1 MALDPVSALL
11 STTISNFSPRIT
23 ENIMTNNALLWLF
36 RRANMKSG
44 GVDMENAPN
53 GEGSE
58 GYKVISGG
66 SAWVEGLMYGK
77 NSTIKT
83 YAKDADYDTDRQDG
97 MTHAKFE
104 QKVAG
109 GTVVFTDL
117 EDLQNQ
123 GVSAIYPLIE
133 EKMVQAEISFQDLM
147 GAQVFADGTGNA
159 GNDVGGLQ
167 LLIADAP
174 ATGTVGSI
182 DRATY
187 AWWRNQYSAS
197 AVAAFNTSKAGIKAM
212 SAMWLKCKKQA
223 SAPNIIVTTD
233 DIWALYTAEL
243 EDKLEL
249 RLQDADAADAGF
261 TNVKYRKATVI
272 SDDNC
277 PASHMYFLNTRYIF
291 IKVLNG
297 GNFKVT
303 EIEKRLNKRI
313 ACLNWYGNMTISNA
327 QRLGVLSNITG

>member
-1 MALDPVSALL
+1 MDPVTALL
-11 STTISNFSPRIT
+11 STTITAYSPKMT
-23 ENIMTNNALLWLF
+23 ENILTNNGLLWLF

-58 GYKVISGG
+58 GYKIIEGG
-66 SAWVEGLMYGK
+66 SSWSEALMYGK

-83 YAKDADYDTDRQDG
+83 YGVQADYDTDIQEG
-97 MTHAKFE
+97 MSHAKFE

-117 EDLQNQ
+117 QDKQNR

-133 EKMVQAEISFQDLM
+133 EKMTQAEISLQDLM
-147 GAQVFADGTGNA
+147 GAQLFGDGTGNS
-159 GNDVGGLQ
+159 GDDIGGLQ
-167 LLIADAP
+167 LLVADSP
-174 ATGTVGSI
+174 LTGTVGGI

-187 AWWRNQYSAS
+187 SWWRNQYSAS
-197 AVAAFNTSKAGIKAM
+197 SVSAFNTSKAGIKAM
-212 SAMWLKCKKQA
+212 GAMWLKCKKQA

-233 DIWALYTAEL
+233 DIWALYAAEL
-243 EDKLEL
+243 EDKLDF

-277 PASHMYFLNTRYIF
+277 PASHMYFLNTKYIF

-297 GNFKVT
+297 GNFQVT
-303 EIEKRLNKRI
+303 DIEKRMNKRI

-327 QRLGVLSNITG
+327 QRLGVLTRITG